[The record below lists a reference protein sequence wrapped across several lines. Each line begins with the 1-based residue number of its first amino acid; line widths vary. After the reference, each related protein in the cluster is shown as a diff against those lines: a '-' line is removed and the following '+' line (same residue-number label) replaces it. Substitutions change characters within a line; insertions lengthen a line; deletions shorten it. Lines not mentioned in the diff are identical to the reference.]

1 MEHEHVNEVRE
12 LKIRI
17 EELEK
22 QQKYLQALK
31 YLKDT
36 YLVDKL
42 KDKIECPVC
51 MEIPRKGPVPVCPNG
66 HFVCP
71 KCKKESCPTCRS
83 IMGNNMSILAGTIID
98 NIEHQCKFEDCDQ
111 SFLLTDLEKHE
122 EACPH
127 RTVFCLHP
135 SCTKEIPLSKL
146 QNHLVDKTSCLGE
159 NVFVDLRNKKRCTSF
174 HIFNGDVTDPKM
186 TWGLDTFSFEGMD
199 LALYLHK
206 SQGQFYFVI
215 VMFGTEVQ
223 CSEYRVELEVHEYS
237 SNKSS
242 EIKQISYKFCG
253 NPTSIDVGKTKLN
266 TFGINELA
274 MQQMVDKSEDKSPT
288 FSLSYRIVK
297 K

>member
-1 MEHEHVNEVRE
+1 VNEVRE

-71 KCKKESCPTCRS
+71 KCKKDSCPTCRS

-174 HIFNGDVTDPKM
+174 QIFNGDVTDPKM

-199 LALYLHK
+199 FALYLHK

-253 NPTSIDVGKTKLN
+253 NPTSIDVEKTKLN
-266 TFGINELA
+266 SFGINELA